1 MVKEWSFPVTL
12 KWYLYIC
19 NGSKRVEGRV
29 PDPSKPEK
37 DYSKITCEDILSF
50 FPVYSNFERINRY
63 QEARFMVMYNRRYG
77 SVNKMLE
84 VEGLLKTLP
93 GVNTIPEGVAI
104 YHSFPGYE
112 NRVKLHG
119 IHAIGFGKRIA

>member
-1 MVKEWSFPVTL
+1 MKEWSFPVAL
-12 KWYLYIC
+12 RWYITIN

-29 PDPSKPEK
+29 PDPSIPAK
-37 DYSKITCEDILSF
+37 DYSKITCEDILLF
-50 FPVYSNFERINRY
+50 FPVSNDFQRINNN

-84 VEGLLKTLP
+84 AEGLLKTLP